1 MMLVCAAED
10 EAALVARAATDP
22 DAFGEL
28 YDRYL
33 PGIYRYMYRR
43 CGDHQDA
50 EDLTSQTFHRA
61 LDRMPSFEWRGA
73 PFGAWLYR
81 IAHNLVIDWMRTR
94 RPVSSLDG
102 LAERGYEPGGDQSGA
117 PADGVPGEGIEER
130 EALDAAWVAVG
141 SLPAMQQRAVVY
153 YFGRGLSHAETGRE
167 IGRSETATKQLVYR
181 AVKTL
186 RARLAADGWED

>member
-10 EAALVARAATDP
+10 EAAVVERAGVDP
-22 DAFGEL
+22 DAFGVL

-33 PGIYRYMYRR
+33 GGIYRYMYRR
-43 CGDHQDA
+43 CGNHQDA

-61 LDRMPSFEWRGA
+61 LDRMPQYEWRGA

-81 IAHNLVIDWMRTR
+81 IAHNLVIDWLRAR
-94 RPVSSLDG
+94 RPAASLDG
-102 LAERGYEPGGDQSGA
+102 LAERGFEPPATEAAGA
-117 PADGVPGEGIEER
+117 DLAVPGVGLEQR
-130 EALDAAWVAVG
+130 EALDAAWVAVAA
-141 SLPAMQQRAVVY
+141 LPLMQRRAVTL
-153 YFGRGLSHAETGRE
+153 YFGRGLSHAEAGRE

-186 RARLAADGWED
+186 RVRLAADGWGG